1 MQRVLLT
8 ASLFMLGLF
17 IRQHHT
23 PSSESYSSYR
33 LQSPLLGTST
43 FPSSESYSSYRL
55 QSPLLGTSI
64 PETVGKPFLA
74 SVQLSTEKHHC
85 SALRFEQLKQVI

>member
-1 MQRVLLT
+1 MQLVLLT

-33 LQSPLLGTST
+33 LQSPLLGTS
-43 FPSSESYSSYRL
+43 
-55 QSPLLGTSI
+55 I

-74 SVQLSTEKHHC
+74 SVQLSTEKYHC

>member
-33 LQSPLLGTST
+33 LQ
-43 FPSSESYSSYRL
+43 Y
-55 QSPLLGTSI
+55 PLLGTSI

-74 SVQLSTEKHHC
+74 SVQLSTQKHHC

>member
-23 PSSESYSSYR
+23 
-33 LQSPLLGTST
+33 
-43 FPSSESYSSYRL
+43 PSSESYSSYRL

>member
-23 PSSESYSSYR
+23 P
-33 LQSPLLGTST
+33 P
-43 FPSSESYSSYRL
+43 SESYSSYRL

-64 PETVGKPFLA
+64 AETVGKPFLA

>member
-1 MQRVLLT
+1 MQLVLLT

-23 PSSESYSSYR
+23 
-33 LQSPLLGTST
+33 
-43 FPSSESYSSYRL
+43 PSSESYSSYRL